1 MEHRPMKATEILMS
15 EHRLIEQ
22 MLDTLEKAIQ
32 MVEDGRSVRPGL
44 FLEAADFIRGFADG
58 CHHRKEEGVLF
69 KAMAARGV
77 PVEQGPIGAMLADHD
92 LGRQYTRQ
100 IQSAAERLQAGEL
113 EVSRELVLYT
123 GAYIELLRTHIFK
136 EDRVLF
142 PMAERALPLSEQ
154 ETVALDFDK
163 VEHDEI
169 GDGIHEKYLDLVE
182 SLTRDVELAVL
193 E

>member
-1 MEHRPMKATEILMS
+1 MKATEILMS

-77 PVEQGPIGAMLADHD
+77 LVEQGPIGAMLADHD

-100 IQSAAERLQAGEL
+100 IQSAAEGLQAGEL